1 MKTYIAVL
9 KKDIDIENLKKELKK
24 NNIKPA
30 AHYTSIGVVKLESE
44 KPVYQKDFE
53 EYFISV
59 EEDKNIEID
68 KQ

>member
-9 KKDIDIENLKKELKK
+9 KKDIDVKNLERELKK

-30 AHYTSIGVVKLESE
+30 AHYKSIGVVKLESE

-53 EYFISV
+53 KYFISV
-59 EEDKNIEID
+59 EENKNIEI
-68 KQ
+68 

>member
-9 KKDIDIENLKKELKK
+9 KKDIDIKKLENELKK

-30 AHYTSIGVVKLESE
+30 PHYISIGVVKLESE

-53 EYFISV
+53 AYFISV
-59 EEDKNIEID
+59 EEDKNIEI
-68 KQ
+68 